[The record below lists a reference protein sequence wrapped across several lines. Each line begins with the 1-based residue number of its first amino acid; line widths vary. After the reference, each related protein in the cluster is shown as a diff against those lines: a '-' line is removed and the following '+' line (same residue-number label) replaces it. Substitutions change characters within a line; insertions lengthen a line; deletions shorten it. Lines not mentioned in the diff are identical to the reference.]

1 MPKRFKITA
10 KFNNLWAFEQLT
22 SKANADKRLSLE
34 IKDNWTIYIYGDHN
48 VKGLLD
54 EAKEM
59 VSSSY
64 GYVDAVETLAN

>member
-10 KFNNLWAFEQLT
+10 KFNNLWAVEQLT
-22 SKANADKRLSLE
+22 SKVNTDNRLILE
-34 IKDNWTIYIYGDHN
+34 VKDNWTTYIYGDQN

-54 EAKEM
+54 VAKKM
-59 VSSSY
+59 VSASY

>member
-10 KFNNLWAFEQLT
+10 KFNNLWAVEQLT
-22 SKANADKRLSLE
+22 SKVNTDKRLSLE
-34 IKDNWTIYIYGDHN
+34 VKDNWTVYVYGDQN

-64 GYVDAVETLAN
+64 GYVDMVETLGN